1 MKMFKKIKR
10 DATLLTKALFWG
22 MKGADEMTTTSQVAP
37 AEIVQEKM
45 GGGVFQDMLQN
56 KETQQ
61 VKETRDAYYRI
72 LKEADKYEVSI
83 LSGFQKDNT
92 GIDDEPIAKDA
103 AGRGAN
109 IELTKINETGGEE
122 IGEMITASAVK
133 KNDLLERN
141 MEGILQ
147 TKGYKI
153 EVIQDRKTYENDRE
167 TQMKEALLGR
177 EINDPRFEIFTI
189 ERDFCPRF
197 SIEFLIQ
204 KLVIKK
210 TYKGSKRIID
220 LYFSIYPR
228 QFKKTDALF
237 IAEMKKIFENP
248 EYKTDLFDFNTIQ
261 FITDKSYGVDSLH
274 EFKFARKKLRDIKIS
289 DGNYVVSFDV
299 DTLIDQDV
307 TEKFK
312 TKELDEKYASNAP
325 KHEATDINAILRHN
339 Q

>member
-1 MKMFKKIKR
+1 MRMFKKIKR
-10 DATLLTKALFWG
+10 DATLLTKAFFWG
-22 MKGADEMTTTSQVAP
+22 MKGADEMTTTSQIAP
-37 AEIVQEKM
+37 NEIVQEKM

-72 LKEADKYEVSI
+72 LKEADKYQVT
-83 LSGFQKDNT
+83 LTGFQKDTT
-92 GIDDEPIAKDA
+92 GIDDELIQGAGIAKLTTSGEVA
-103 AGRGAN
+103 ADEVGD
-109 IELTKINETGGEE
+109 I
-122 IGEMITASAVK
+122 ITATAVK
-133 KNDLLERN
+133 KNNLLERS

-147 TKGYKI
+147 TKGYKV
-153 EVIQDRKTYENDRE
+153 EVIQDRKTYENDRD
-167 TQMKEALLGR
+167 TQMKEAALGV

-210 TYKGSKRIID
+210 TPKGTKRIID

-228 QFKKTDALF
+228 QFRKTDALF
-237 IAEMKKIFENP
+237 IAEMKRILENP
-248 EYKTDLFDFNTIQ
+248 EYKTDIFDFNTIQ

-274 EFKFARKKLRDIKIS
+274 EFKFERKKLRDIKIN

-299 DTLIDQDV
+299 ETLVDQDV

-312 TKELDEKYASNAP
+312 TKELDEKYATNAP
-325 KHEATDINAILRHN
+325 KHDATDINTILRH